1 MTILQVKMSTE
12 TNTPAPSCLDVGATG
27 DWILGRDN
35 VDGIT
40 TVQMYDEANNMMYAS
55 KVIGIV
61 EVPTE
66 ERRSRY
72 RVMFDKDNV
81 ITHSINYQEKGFEF
95 SGHGVAYSD

>member
-1 MTILQVKMSTE
+1 
-12 TNTPAPSCLDVGATG
+12 
-27 DWILGRDN
+27 
-35 VDGIT
+35 
-40 TVQMYDEANNMMYAS
+40 MMYAS

-61 EVPTE
+61 EVPSE

-95 SGHGVAYSD
+95 SGHGVNISD

>member
-1 MTILQVKMSTE
+1 MSILKVKLSTE
-12 TNTPAPSCLDVGATG
+12 TDTPAPSCLDVGASG

-40 TVQMYDEANNMMYAS
+40 DIQMFDESNNMMYAS
-55 KVIGIV
+55 PVIGIV
-61 EVPTE
+61 EVPSE

-81 ITHSINYQEKGFEF
+81 VSSSLNYQEKGFEF
-95 SGHGVAYSD
+95 SGHGVAYDD